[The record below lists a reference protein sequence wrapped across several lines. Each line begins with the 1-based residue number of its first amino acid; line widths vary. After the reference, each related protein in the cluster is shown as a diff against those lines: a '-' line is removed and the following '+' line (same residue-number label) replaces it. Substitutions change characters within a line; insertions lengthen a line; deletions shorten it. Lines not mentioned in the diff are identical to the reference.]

1 MAVYGYC
8 RVSTSTQRI
17 ERQESNIKEKFPE
30 AVIYKE
36 AFTGTK
42 LQGRKELDKIL
53 RKVNP
58 GDTIVFDEV
67 SRMSRNAE
75 EGFALYKEL
84 FYKNINLI
92 FLKELH
98 INTTTYRD
106 SLSNGLALTGNDIAD
121 IYIDATNRVLMIL
134 AEKQIKYAFEQAQKE
149 VDYLHTRTREGMQK
163 AKEAGHIA
171 GRRTGSRI
179 ETRKA
184 MSAKETILKH
194 NKSPGGWQESRRSV
208 FINTRRKSWMDAVQE
223 KPTIKGK
230 YVAITGI
237 LAFYKRQD
245 ALDQIEACGGYSQ
258 NNVTQ
263 NTDYL
268 VVGYYRPN
276 SIHGEKSNKTRL
288 AEKYIRQGKK
298 ITIIKED
305 EFLGMLWQTP

>member
-42 LQGRKELDKIL
+42 LQGRKELDKIF

-92 FLKELH
+92 FLKEPH

-106 SLSNGLALTGNDIAD
+106 SISNGLALTGNDIAD

-149 VDYLHTRTREGMQK
+149 VDYIHTRTREGMQK

-194 NKSPGGWQESRRSV
+194 NKSFGGSLSNEETWRL
-208 FINTRRKSWMDAVQE
+208 A
-223 KPTIKGK
+223 
-230 YVAITGI
+230 GI
-237 LAFYKRQD
+237 SKISFYKYKKEI
-245 ALDQIEACGGYSQ
+245 LDGFGS
-258 NNVTQ
+258 
-263 NTDYL
+263 
-268 VVGYYRPN
+268 
-276 SIHGEKSNKTRL
+276 
-288 AEKYIRQGKK
+288 GKAHN
-298 ITIIKED
+298 
-305 EFLGMLWQTP
+305 

>member
-92 FLKELH
+92 FLKEPH

-194 NKSPGGWQESRRSV
+194 NKSFGASLSNEETWRL
-208 FINTRRKSWMDAVQE
+208 A
-223 KPTIKGK
+223 
-230 YVAITGI
+230 GI
-237 LAFYKRQD
+237 SKISFYKYKKEI
-245 ALDQIEACGGYSQ
+245 LDGCGS
-258 NNVTQ
+258 
-263 NTDYL
+263 
-268 VVGYYRPN
+268 
-276 SIHGEKSNKTRL
+276 
-288 AEKYIRQGKK
+288 GKAHN
-298 ITIIKED
+298 
-305 EFLGMLWQTP
+305 